1 MPGELILIVEDNERN
16 LKLVRD
22 VLEFHGYETAE
33 ARSAEAGL
41 EIASDRLP
49 QLILM
54 DLQLPGSD
62 GFTALTRLR
71 SDPRTASI
79 PVVAVT
85 AFAMMADRDRCL
97 TSGFDGYVEK
107 PVSIRDLPQQ
117 VAGFIGAGAGNGP

>member
-1 MPGELILIVEDNERN
+1 MAGELVLIVEDNERN

-33 ARSAEAGL
+33 ARTAEAGV
-41 EIASDRLP
+41 EIASDRSP

-71 SDPRTASI
+71 SDPGTASI

-85 AFAMMADRDRCL
+85 AFAMTADRDRCL
-97 TSGFDGYVEK
+97 TSGFDGYLEK
-107 PVSIRDLPQQ
+107 PISIRDLPEQ
-117 VAGFIGAGAGNGP
+117 VAGFIATGQGNRP

>member
-1 MPGELILIVEDNERN
+1 MPGELVLIVEDNERN

-33 ARSAEAGL
+33 ARTAEAGV
-41 EIASDRLP
+41 EIASDRSP

-62 GFTALTRLR
+62 GFTALARLR
-71 SDPRTASI
+71 SDPGTASI

-85 AFAMMADRDRCL
+85 AFAMTADRDRCL
-97 TSGFDGYVEK
+97 TSGFDGYLEK
-107 PVSIRDLPQQ
+107 PIIVRDLPAQ
-117 VAGFIGAGAGNGP
+117 VARFIAAGEGNRP

>member
-1 MPGELILIVEDNERN
+1 MAGELVLIVEDNERN

-33 ARSAEAGL
+33 ARSAEAGV
-41 EIASDRLP
+41 EIASDRSP

-71 SDPRTASI
+71 SMPGTASI

-85 AFAMMADRDRCL
+85 AFAMTADRDRCM
-97 TSGFDGYVEK
+97 TSGFDGYLEK
-107 PVSIRDLPQQ
+107 PISIRDLPGQ
-117 VAGFIGAGAGNGP
+117 VAGFIAAAEGNRP